1 MKILQRNLYPILLV
15 LFLVWMAIGVF
26 PLYCYETDSMHV
38 LTSCG
43 IVVNQGIQFP
53 PLLHYEYDMQ
63 PLTYFVVVIVA
74 KIASFLTVEHVYCLL
89 AWISAVAFILGS
101 LDFVNKVYRPSN
113 KLHLLL
119 ALALLPEMY
128 AVACIPIQP
137 FLQQPRL
144 CGRYVLFGIANIFQD
159 CC

>member
-26 PLYCYETDSMHV
+26 PLYCYENDSMHV

-53 PLLHYEYDMQ
+53 PMLHYEYDMQ

-89 AWISAVAFILGS
+89 AWISAVAFSFGVVARDVCCRHVSQFCHSCSGLVCGGVVFYLESQIYSRIVADG
-101 LDFVNKVYRPSN
+101 YRTPV
-113 KLHLLL
+113 
-119 ALALLPEMY
+119 P
-128 AVACIPIQP
+128 C
-137 FLQQPRL
+137 
-144 CGRYVLFGIANIFQD
+144 
-159 CC
+159 